1 MNEATIWNFLKSN
14 GLNDYGAAG
23 LMGNLFAESG
33 LKPNNLQ
40 NSYESALN
48 MNDNAYVSA
57 VDSGRYTNFTN
68 DRAGF
73 GLAQWT
79 YPSRKQALL
88 TFCKAAGASIGDLEA
103 QLKFLL
109 KELSESF
116 PAVLKVLKSAT
127 SVREASNAVL
137 LKFERPANQS
147 QGVQDKRCSFG
158 QGYYDKYAQKGV
170 AENKMSIS
178 PLVTYTGLT
187 FNCNSPRNHVID
199 RLTIHCFVG
208 QVNAKRGCEVFQNST
223 ASSCNYVV
231 GFDGSIGLSVDE
243 KNRSWCTSSKEND
256 HRAVTIECASD
267 NFHPYA
273 VTDKAYAALLDLVTD
288 ICQRNGKTKL
298 VWFGNKEK
306 ALAYTP
312 KNDEMVMT
320 VHRWYTNKACP
331 GDWLYQRHNVIMDEV
346 NSRLANANRGTKNN
360 ESEVLEMNITKD
372 ELKAMIRETVVE
384 VYNELNPLYEDIKD
398 VPGYW
403 KGTAQKLLDAEAVN
417 GGTSKE
423 VCATDLNLR
432 RETLKAAI
440 IASLYHDYEESE
452 GAERE

>member
-1 MNEATIWNFLKSN
+1 MNEKTIWNFLKSN

-40 NSYESALN
+40 NSYEEPLG
-48 MNDNAYVSA
+48 MNDNAYVAA
-57 VDSGRYTNFTN
+57 VDSGSYTRFAD

-79 YPSRKQALL
+79 YPSRKKALL
-88 TFCKAAGASIGDLEA
+88 VFCKAQGSSIGNLDA
-103 QLKFLL
+103 QLKFLM
-109 KELSESF
+109 KELSESY
-116 PAVLKVLKSAT
+116 PD
-127 SVREASNAVL
+127 
-137 LKFERPANQS
+137 NQS
-147 QGVQDKRCSFG
+147 KGVQDKRCSYG
-158 QGYYDKYAQKGV
+158 MSYYNKYAGKG
-170 AENKMSIS
+170 ETEIHMSNS

-208 QVNAKRGCEVFQNST
+208 HVNAKRGCQVFQNST

-231 GFDGSIGLSVDE
+231 GCDGSIGLSVEE
-243 KNRSWCTSSKEND
+243 KNRSWCTSSREND
-256 HRAVTIECASD
+256 HRAITIECASD

-288 ICQRNGKTKL
+288 ICRRNGKAKL
-298 VWFGNKEK
+298 LWFESKEK
-306 ALAYTP
+306 SLAYTP
-312 KNDEMVMT
+312 KDGEMLMT
-320 VHRWYTNKACP
+320 VHRWYANKACP
-331 GDWLYQRHNVIMDEV
+331 GDWLYQRHDKIMDEV
-346 NSRLANANRGTKNN
+346 NARLAKDGECAKND
-360 ESEVLEMNITKD
+360 ESEALEMNITKE

-384 VYNELNPLYEDIKD
+384 VYNEMNPLYEDIKD
-398 VPGYW
+398 VPDYW
-403 KGTAQKLLDAEAVN
+403 KATAQKLLDAEAVN

-440 IASLYHDYEESE
+440 ISSLYHDFTETD
-452 GAERE
+452 GAEHE

>member
-1 MNEATIWNFLKSN
+1 
-14 GLNDYGAAG
+14 
-23 LMGNLFAESG
+23 
-33 LKPNNLQ
+33 
-40 NSYESALN
+40 
-48 MNDNAYVSA
+48 
-57 VDSGRYTNFTN
+57 
-68 DRAGF
+68 
-73 GLAQWT
+73 
-79 YPSRKQALL
+79 
-88 TFCKAAGASIGDLEA
+88 
-103 QLKFLL
+103 
-109 KELSESF
+109 
-116 PAVLKVLKSAT
+116 
-127 SVREASNAVL
+127 
-137 LKFERPANQS
+137 
-147 QGVQDKRCSFG
+147 
-158 QGYYDKYAQKGV
+158 
-170 AENKMSIS
+170 MSIS

-187 FNCNSPRNHVID
+187 LNCNSPRNHVID

-288 ICQRNGKTKL
+288 ICRRNSKTKL

-312 KNDEMVMT
+312 NADEMVMT
-320 VHRWYTNKACP
+320 VHRWYANKACP
-331 GDWLYQRHNVIMDEV
+331 GDWLYQRHNAIMDEV
-346 NSRLANANRGTKNN
+346 NSRLANTQGETKND

-372 ELKAMIRETVVE
+372 ELKALIRETVVE

-398 VPGYW
+398 VPRYW
-403 KGTAQKLLDAEAVN
+403 KGTAQKLLDAEVVN

-432 RETLKAAI
+432 LETLKAAI
-440 IASLYHDYEESE
+440 IASRYHDYEESE